1 MNNGEQW
8 TWTIMNENLVM
19 DLKSLDSSGNNTL
32 STKVL
37 DPLVI
42 THGNGQSSSSME
54 EFGAAD
60 THHESSGARRVYPDE
75 TSLIIT

>member
-1 MNNGEQW
+1 MDMDNH
-8 TWTIMNENLVM
+8 ENLVM
-19 DLKSLDSSGNNTL
+19 DLKSLDASGNNTL

-60 THHESSGARRVYPDE
+60 TKITNHRGPEEFIQMRHH
-75 TSLIIT
+75 